1 MFKKSFAEN
10 IIIKLFYTQAR
21 ELDVKLDF
29 LSTFVLFRALSYL
42 CNPLPWSKPF
52 LEIPYTW
59 TQTKPKKNLKFANN
73 KLEKMNF
80 NFTKT
85 FKTPTK
91 KGRSWKEK
99 NPINKNNL
107 SMFTRM

>member
-42 CNPLPWSKPF
+42 CNPLP
-52 LEIPYTW
+52 
-59 TQTKPKKNLKFANN
+59 
-73 KLEKMNF
+73 
-80 NFTKT
+80 
-85 FKTPTK
+85 
-91 KGRSWKEK
+91 
-99 NPINKNNL
+99 
-107 SMFTRM
+107 